1 MIKGETTTGFK
12 YEIPKDVLDDYELV
26 EAVGEIDVS
35 ASAIPRVLTLLLGE
49 EQKNKLKD
57 HIRNEAGR
65 VPMSAM
71 NKEIM
76 DILSNQT
83 QVKK

>member
-1 MIKGETTTGFK
+1 MIKGETATGFK
-12 YEIPKDVLDDYELV
+12 YEIQKDVLDDYELV
-26 EAVGEIDVS
+26 EAVGEIEVS

-57 HIRNEAGR
+57 HVRNESGR

-76 DILSNQT
+76 DIMSNQS